1 MSDPEPTAD
10 AEEDGSSPTPRLLAA
25 GLFCENC
32 GERTGHRILRLDPRS
47 DAATGQV
54 RGIARCRVCRF
65 THPFEEVSPPPVQV
79 STIVSEGA
87 TSRPTRMLVPA
98 GARLAVGE
106 LVPDSDP
113 PMKIHRIDT
122 TRQERVR
129 GAGARDVSTL
139 WVTPDVGAV
148 LPVSITGGRRT
159 EATRVVLPPET
170 EVAVGE
176 PLRLSGGPLRI
187 VALRARGHTWRR
199 AGDRFTA
206 AEVQRVYVRRTESP
220 PAGRSAWRSDREIPS
235 SRASST
241 SRSARSRSGP
251 GVRRKR
257 TVPRDRSADGGAT
270 VQSVAPR

>member
-1 MSDPEPTAD
+1 MSESEPTAD
-10 AEEDGSSPTPRLLAA
+10 EEEGGSFPAPRLLAA
-25 GLFCENC
+25 GLYCENC
-32 GERTGHRILRLDPRS
+32 GTRTGHRILRLDPRS
-47 DAATGQV
+47 DAATGRV
-54 RGIARCRVCRF
+54 RGVARCRVCRY
-65 THPFEEVSPPPVQV
+65 THPFEEVSPPPISVR
-79 STIVSEGA
+79 TIVSEGA
-87 TSRPTRMLVPA
+87 TSRPARTVVSA
-98 GARLAVGE
+98 GTRLAVGE

-122 TRQERVR
+122 TRQERLR
-129 GAGARDVSTL
+129 SAEARDVSTL

-176 PLRLSGGPLRI
+176 PLRMSGGSLRI

-199 AGDRFTA
+199 AGDRFAA
-206 AEVQRVYVRRTESP
+206 AEVQRVYVRRTERP